1 MEILYRNLLSIDV
14 ELSSSCLWKSPKYA
28 HKNSSMILV
37 ICPRPIRCFASL
49 KSALVDPKPSASKKW
64 PVLAPKDRGFLEMGV
79 PQNGSFIMENPFINW
94 WFTGTPISGNLQLW
108 ILGVMRKNPEITQPS
123 LCCTLRESNV
133 AIENPPFRDD
143 VPFTGDIPATFH
155 YQCVYHILY
164 TL

>member
-79 PQNGSFIMENPFINW
+79 PQNGSFIMENPFINGSP
-94 WFTGTPISGNLQLW
+94 GTNLKGDCW
-108 ILGVMRKNPEITQPS
+108 S
-123 LCCTLRESNV
+123 LLK
-133 AIENPPFRDD
+133 A
-143 VPFTGDIPATFH
+143 
-155 YQCVYHILY
+155 HILVPASIIFPVSKLKITVCLLILRQFPIHY
-164 TL
+164 FVRSAIKHVV

>member
-1 MEILYRNLLSIDV
+1 
-14 ELSSSCLWKSPKYA
+14 
-28 HKNSSMILV
+28 MILV

-49 KSALVDPKPSASKKW
+49 KSALVDPKPSASMTSCCSKRQT
-64 PVLAPKDRGFLEMGV
+64 RGFWKWYPKMDGLSWKTHDLRV
-79 PQNGSFIMENPFINW
+79 PPFQETSNCGFW
-94 WFTGTPISGNLQLW
+94 VSSCG
-108 ILGVMRKNPEITQPS
+108 RNPEITQPS

-155 YQCVYHILY
+155 YQCVYHIPY